1 MSKSHLLAYFYKKVY
16 EGRSVIGQFRDNV
29 LKRSRIGISIV
40 NIYSNVMMVVFV
52 PDQTVRDILFWL
64 QFRHVSNAVHL
75 IIITVVDNITAY
87 GR

>member
-16 EGRSVIGQFRDNV
+16 EGRAIIGQFRDNV

-40 NIYSNVMMVVFV
+40 NIYSNIMMVVFV

-64 QFRHVSNAVHL
+64 QYRHVSNAVHL